1 MNFEI
6 IDNLYQ
12 IFVLLLCMLF
22 SGYLGLKSHKRSYFM
37 LTLGY
42 GCFMMGTLFFV
53 LHLSI
58 LGYVPQIFYECE
70 ISWLAAY
77 LFFLSLLLLR
87 AETLPLPFSF
97 GALLPAL
104 AAAAT
109 VLIFHIF
116 GPAWPPCIAFSLTL
130 GVIVYLS
137 SRRILFELRSR
148 ERLSPLDSCFLLCAF
163 LQLGVYV
170 VSSFMKDFI
179 HFNLYFAVDM
189 LLTAALA
196 SLLPLLHREVCH
208 L

>member
-22 SGYLGLKSHKRSYFM
+22 SGYFGLKSHRRSYFM
-37 LTLGY
+37 LALGY

-87 AETLPLPFSF
+87 AEALPLPFSF

-104 AAAAT
+104 VAAAA
-109 VLIFHIF
+109 VLIFRIF

-137 SRRILFELRSR
+137 SRRILFELQNQKRP
-148 ERLSPLDSCFLLCAF
+148 SPLDLCFLLCAA
-163 LQLGVYV
+163 LQTGIYII
-170 VSSFMKDFI
+170 SIFMEDFI
-179 HFNLYFAVDM
+179 HFNLYFAADM